1 MAKTIQTGSGS
12 LQDAAANTITTGN
25 AVANHVNEGTERIDS
40 EITNINE
47 TLSKGSTA
55 VANALTFKSY
65 ADENTPLRAT
75 ENQDGEWEAKKE
87 VANVKLRQGSFSKK
101 IKKND
106 VKITNEVITA
116 KDLGENAHRYGNGEW
131 KSDEGGSS
139 KSENIKNR
147 YKLGGGKTDDGA
159 VSGALDQID
168 ISDGRSLLSR
178 MVKIKSFFKVDD
190 STFLTFIKKV
200 DVFNNASD
208 ISTKQEAYIKVI
220 YQGYAWIA
228 AFPNLNDKKANK
240 KRAIINEII
249 SGSISNFAEVE
260 LTYLAFEDAYKSFT
274 ADSSINILDPSDFDG
289 IDAFNKLRAFLNQR
303 DIWKKQHN
311 SPVKNKMHSDEKKA
325 MKNIEKL
332 GTLEVKA
339 SGEFNII
346 PGVLKISNPTLK
358 LENLGKEITITSG
371 VSLAAGVN
379 FEAAQLK
386 ASGEFTIEINN
397 ENIWDSLD
405 SDFKIATATLTD
417 GEVIGSFLNQNFKIE
432 GVKYSTQSRDNISAD
447 TAVWNGEIL
456 TKDGSITFDKPSI
469 SHTEGFVF
477 KTAVGTLNEVN
488 FGSFVKLQNIEILVL
503 REGKDQYDIT
513 GTSNSFFEADIP
525 GLAEVK
531 LEGDFTLNR
540 DAEKIFNSKI
550 ENGNLNVTFLG
561 HIVKLTGVNYSSKES
576 PDKVSADTAVW
587 NGEILSKK
595 SSITIDNPSISNDK
609 GFYFTSATGS
619 LSEISLGNSAK
630 AKNLLIRIEKKG
642 VEYIVKGSGEVDS
655 MIDLDGLTNARF
667 NATVNIVRNPN
678 KEYYYIIKDGD
689 INAQLWSSNIAI
701 SKVNTS
707 GYTNE
712 GIVNLINFSATVVDL
727 ENSIKPFKF
736 GVFTLQA
743 RTIALFNEKDKK
755 GFQLTLDATM
765 GNVFP
770 SPFGDENS
778 LKGRAKIETGIT
790 SDPEKTNANFEF
802 VTLHFGGSIKNPL
815 SSISILDG
823 WEGNRMDIGASIM
836 VFPGVFAEF
845 GLFIESLLSFGGNI
859 EIIATKDDNNS
870 VLLHIDAPVA
880 EGKVAAGAYAGV
892 QAGSALLASFALYL
906 EAFGEIDAKLHGEF
920 EKRFSLNEDT
930 PSKKA
935 SIDLTLEGDANVIA
949 QLRAV
954 ARALLFFKKVWKYE
968 LASKNLGHF
977 SYSTIDDKNTGFSEN
992 TEKLVDNEPGFN
1004 DKALKEGD
1012 TINGKN
1018 RKKIKEMSII
1028 ELINLSTED
1037 RWNKKEKEGIVTNF
1051 SNQEKLTVKESSLAS
1066 TARFNGD
1073 NIEGD
1078 NIEDKYKANQLSSS
1092 QIMNI
1097 MGEFPED
1104 VKKEDRNL
1112 VDKITPRLDS
1122 LQIINARL
1130 NNLSVFSEFINNR
1143 IDPKQEIT
1151 KDPDLSTSNKR
1162 SAYSKLVNNKLNI
1175 AKPFVIHYQ
1184 DLIKDLN
1191 TEITKGNGIKSDL
1204 TDGVDLLPFRAKND
1218 KIKTIE
1224 EIKNE
1229 IFRGTTF
1236 FSSAKTIKE
1245 GMGRFNTTLDDFNTN
1260 KLVTQ
1265 KTMKANSRI
1274 INKKIGKQE
1283 SEIKNILAKQ
1293 ETKNNISRILK
1304 K

>member
-1 MAKTIQTGSGS
+1 MPGKTTENTENTSVHN
-12 LQDAAANTITTGN
+12 AAASMLSTGH
-25 AVANHVNEGTERIDS
+25 AVANQVLEGADQAQELVDNT
-40 EITNINE
+40 NE
-47 TLSKGSTA
+47 TLSEGSAA

-65 ADENTPLRAT
+65 TDGNTPLRAT
-75 ENQDGEWEAKKE
+75 KNKDGEWEAQKE
-87 VANVKLRQGSFSKK
+87 VANVNLRQGTFSKK
-101 IKKND
+101 IKEND

-131 KSDEGGSS
+131 KSDKGGSA

-147 YKLGGGKTDDGA
+147 YKLGGEKTDDGHLDA
-159 VSGALDQID
+159 SLDQID

-178 MVKIKSFFKVDD
+178 TVKFKSWLGIDD

-208 ISTKQEAYIKVI
+208 ISTKQEAYINVI
-220 YQGYAWIA
+220 YQGYAWLA

-274 ADSSINILDPSDFDG
+274 ADSSIDILNSSDFSG
-289 IDAFNKLRAFLNQR
+289 IDAFKKLKAFLKEKK
-303 DIWKKQHN
+303 IWEDQHN
-311 SPVKNKMHSDEKKA
+311 SPVKNKNHSKEKEA

-358 LENLGKEITITSG
+358 LEDLGKKITITSG
-371 VSLAAGVN
+371 ISLAAGVN
-379 FEAAQLK
+379 IEAAQLN

-397 ENIWDSLD
+397 ENIWNSPN
-405 SDFKIATATLTD
+405 SDFKIATTLEN
-417 GEVIGSFLNQNFKIE
+417 GEVNGKFMNQKFKIE
-432 GVKYSTQSRDNISAD
+432 GVKYST
-447 TAVWNGEIL
+447 
-456 TKDGSITFDKPSI
+456 
-469 SHTEGFVF
+469 
-477 KTAVGTLNEVN
+477 
-488 FGSFVKLQNIEILVL
+488 
-503 REGKDQYDIT
+503 
-513 GTSNSFFEADIP
+513 TSP
-525 GLAEVK
+525 
-531 LEGDFTLNR
+531 
-540 DAEKIFNSKI
+540 EKI
-550 ENGNLNVTFLG
+550 
-561 HIVKLTGVNYSSKES
+561 
-576 PDKVSADTAVW
+576 SADTAVW
-587 NGEILSKK
+587 NGEILSKVV
-595 SSITIDNPSISNDK
+595 SITFDNPSISNDK

-642 VEYIVKGSGEVDS
+642 VEYIVKGSGEVNS
-655 MIDLDGLTNARF
+655 MLDLDGLTNA
-667 NATVNIVRNPN
+667 NIIATVNIVRNPN
-678 KEYYYIIKDGD
+678 KEYYYLIKDGN

-701 SKVNTS
+701 SEVNTS

-736 GVFTLQA
+736 GVFTIQA
-743 RTIALFNEKDKK
+743 RTIALFNEKSKK

-778 LKGRAKIETGIT
+778 LKGHAKIETGIT
-790 SDPEKTNANFEF
+790 SDPDKKKANFKF
-802 VTLHFGGSIKNPL
+802 VTLHFEGSIKNPL
-815 SSISILDG
+815 SSISILDD

-859 EIIATKDDNNS
+859 EITATKNDNNS

-920 EKRFSLNEDT
+920 EKIFSLDNNT

-935 SIDLTLEGDANVIA
+935 SIDFTLEGDANVTA

-977 SYSTIDDKNTGFSEN
+977 SYSTNEDKNTGFSAN

-1004 DKALKEGD
+1004 DKALKEDDKIEG
-1012 TINGKN
+1012 INRNDIKN
-1018 RKKIKEMSII
+1018 MSTL
-1028 ELINLSTED
+1028 ELLNLSTQE
-1037 RWNKKEKEGIVTNF
+1037 RWSKNEKKDIVKNF
-1051 SNQEKLTVKESSLAS
+1051 TEEENLAVKESSLAN
-1066 TARFNGD
+1066 TARFKGD
-1073 NIEGD
+1073 NKED
-1078 NIEDKYKANQLSSS
+1078 KDKYKANQLSISK
-1092 QIMNI
+1092 IINI

-1104 VKKEDRNL
+1104 VKKEDQNL
-1112 VDKITPRLDS
+1112 VNIISERLDS

-1175 AKPFVIHYQ
+1175 ADAFVTHYE
-1184 DLIKDLN
+1184 DLITELN
-1191 TEITKGNGIKSDL
+1191 TEMIKGNGIKSDL
-1204 TDGVDLLPFRAKND
+1204 TDGVDLLPFRAKKD
-1218 KIKTIE
+1218 KIETIE

-1245 GMGRFNTTLDDFNTN
+1245 GMSRFNTTLDDFNTN

-1265 KTMKANSRI
+1265 KTMKENSKL

-1293 ETKNNISRILK
+1293 ETKNTISRILK

>member
-1 MAKTIQTGSGS
+1 MPDKITQNTENTSVHN
-12 LQDAAANTITTGN
+12 AAASMLSTGH
-25 AVANHVNEGTERIDS
+25 AVANQVHKGTDQVQELKERFDS
-40 EITNINE
+40 KVDNTNE
-47 TLSKGSTA
+47 TLSEKSAA

-65 ADENTPLRAT
+65 TDGNTPLRAT
-75 ENQDGEWEAKKE
+75 KNKDGEWEAQKE

-131 KSDEGGSS
+131 KSDKGGSA

-147 YKLGGGKTDDGA
+147 YKLRGEKTDDGA

-190 STFLTFIKKV
+190 STFLTFIKKI

-208 ISTKQEAYIKVI
+208 ISKKKEAYKKVI
-220 YQGYAWIA
+220 YQGYAWLA

-274 ADSSINILDPSDFDG
+274 ADSSIDILSISGFNG
-289 IDAFNKLRAFLNQR
+289 IDAFKKLKAFLKEKK
-303 DIWKKQHN
+303 IWEDQHN
-311 SPVKNKMHSDEKKA
+311 SPVKNKNHSKEKEA

-346 PGVLKISNPTLK
+346 PDVLKISNPTLK
-358 LENLGKEITITSG
+358 LEDLGKKITITSG
-371 VSLAAGVN
+371 ISLAAGVN
-379 FEAAQLK
+379 IEAAQLN

-397 ENIWDSLD
+397 ENIWNSPN
-405 SDFKIATATLTD
+405 SDFKIATTLEN
-417 GEVIGSFLNQNFKIE
+417 GEVNGKFMNQKFKIE
-432 GVKYSTQSRDNISAD
+432 GVKYSTTSPEKISAD

-456 TKDGSITFDKPSI
+456 TKDGSITFDK
-469 SHTEGFVF
+469 
-477 KTAVGTLNEVN
+477 
-488 FGSFVKLQNIEILVL
+488 
-503 REGKDQYDIT
+503 
-513 GTSNSFFEADIP
+513 
-525 GLAEVK
+525 
-531 LEGDFTLNR
+531 
-540 DAEKIFNSKI
+540 
-550 ENGNLNVTFLG
+550 
-561 HIVKLTGVNYSSKES
+561 
-576 PDKVSADTAVW
+576 
-587 NGEILSKK
+587 
-595 SSITIDNPSISNDK
+595 PSISNDK

-642 VEYIVKGSGEVDS
+642 VEYIVKGSGEVNS

-707 GYTNE
+707 AYTNE

-778 LKGRAKIETGIT
+778 LTGHAKLKTGIT
-790 SDPEKTNANFEF
+790 SEPEKTTASFEI
-802 VTLHFGGSIKNPL
+802 VTAHFDGSIKNPL
-815 SSISILDG
+815 SDLSILKG
-823 WEGNRMDIGASIM
+823 WGGNRMDIGASIL

-845 GLFIESLLSFGGNI
+845 GLFIESLLTFGGNI
-859 EIIATKDDNNS
+859 KIDASKNDNNS

-906 EAFGEIDAKLHGEF
+906 EAYGEINAKLHGEF
-920 EKRFSLNEDT
+920 KKIFSLNEDT

-935 SIDLTLEGDANVIA
+935 SIDLTLEGNAKVTA

-977 SYSTIDDKNTGFSEN
+977 SYSTNKTKNTGFSTN
-992 TEKLVDNEPGFN
+992 TEKLVDKEPDFN
-1004 DKALKEGD
+1004 DKALKED
-1012 TINGKN
+1012 VTINGKTRN
-1018 RKKIKEMSII
+1018 QIKDMPIK

-1037 RWNKKEKEGIVTNF
+1037 RWSKNEKKDIVKNF
-1051 SNQEKLTVKESSLAS
+1051 TEEENLAVKESSLAN
-1066 TARFNGD
+1066 TARFKGD
-1073 NIEGD
+1073 NKED
-1078 NIEDKYKANQLSSS
+1078 KDKYKANQLSISK
-1092 QIMNI
+1092 IINI

-1104 VKKEDRNL
+1104 VKKEDQNL
-1112 VDKITPRLDS
+1112 VNIISPRLDS

-1175 AKPFVIHYQ
+1175 ADAFVTHYE
-1184 DLIKDLN
+1184 DLITELN
-1191 TEITKGNGIKSDL
+1191 TEMIKGNGIKSDL
-1204 TDGVDLLPFRAKND
+1204 TDGVDLLPFRAKKD
-1218 KIKTIE
+1218 KIETIE

-1245 GMGRFNTTLDDFNTN
+1245 GMSRFNTTLDDFNTN

-1265 KTMKANSRI
+1265 KTMKKNSKL

-1293 ETKNNISRILK
+1293 ETKNTISRILK